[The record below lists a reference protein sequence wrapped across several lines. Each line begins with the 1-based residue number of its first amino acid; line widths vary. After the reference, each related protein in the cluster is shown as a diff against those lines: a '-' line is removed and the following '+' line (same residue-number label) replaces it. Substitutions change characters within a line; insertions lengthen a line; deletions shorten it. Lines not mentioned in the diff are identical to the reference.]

1 MGLTGSTETVSGTPS
16 DIRGLRAGLSGFLKN
31 YGYGK
36 GLFPGVV
43 PDAASLEPFMQLF
56 TQRNAANYAQ
66 AKESAGNLSGSG
78 YGNIL
83 GTAMERSNV
92 EQGAFLAELL
102 ERRRQQDQQTFLQAL
117 LGLSTSGVGPDTTV
131 YKPGLLDS
139 VAGAALGLAGGGVFN
154 SLFGGG
160 GGGKV
165 SPTPAASTQ
174 SYMPGIRPITARY

>member
-1 MGLTGSTETVSGTPS
+1 MGLGGKTETISGTPK
-16 DIRGLRAGLSGFLKN
+16 DIRGLRGGLADFLQS

-56 TQRNAANYAQ
+56 TQRNQANFAQ

-92 EQGAFLAELL
+92 EQGAFLADLM

-117 LGLSTSGVGPDTTV
+117 LGLSTSGVGPDTQV

-139 VAGAALGLAGGGVFN
+139 LSGGLLGLAGGGAFN

-160 GGGKV
+160 GGGGMSGK
-165 SPTPAASTQ
+165 
-174 SYMPGIRPITARY
+174 SYKN